1 MKKLET
7 FDSIY
12 FWGKSH
18 FEEDNTQNYLVFQPM
33 YRYFKRGGNANNHI
47 LSWKSKGL
55 PDDGIKSPSAP
66 NNFLDP
72 SLDYLDLKIRVKFS
86 GSCLKQ
92 DKLTYTHGKIVNIY
106 TVYEIS
112 KNYNIRGYSTLEN
125 CLFGA
130 DSFTWNADIDK
141 YKQAGYGI
149 WFDRHGFFSDP
160 AVKLAEI

>member
-1 MKKLET
+1 MKKLQT

-55 PDDGIKSPSAP
+55 PDEGT

-72 SLDYLDLKIRVKFS
+72 SLDYLDHKIRVKFS

-149 WFDRHGFFSDP
+149 WFDRHGFFSEP
-160 AVKLAEI
+160 VVKLAEI

>member
-1 MKKLET
+1 MKKLQT

-66 NNFLDP
+66 NSFLDP
-72 SLDYLDLKIRVKFS
+72 SLDYLDHKIRVKFS

-160 AVKLAEI
+160 VVKLAEI